1 MKKVHHVKVHEA
13 KTNFS
18 KLLKA
23 VEEGDE
29 VIVHRGDVPVAKL
42 VPYEAESGVR
52 GFGAM
57 KGRIWMSDDFDDP
70 LPEFEEYM

>member
-29 VIVHRGDVPVAKL
+29 VIVHRGDEPVARL
-42 VPYEAESGVR
+42 VRYEEPVATR
-52 GFGAM
+52 GFGSL

-70 LPEFEEYM
+70 LPEFEDYM

>member
-18 KLLKA
+18 RLLKA
-23 VEEGDE
+23 VEDGDE
-29 VIVHRGDVPVAKL
+29 VIVHRGDVPVARL
-42 VPYEAESGVR
+42 VRYETSSAKR
-52 GFGAM
+52 GFGAL
-57 KGRIWMSDDFDDP
+57 KGKIWMSDDFDDP

>member
-23 VEEGDE
+23 VEDGDE
-29 VIVHRGDVPVAKL
+29 VIVHRGDVPVARL
-42 VPYEAESGVR
+42 VRYEASSAKR
-52 GFGAM
+52 GFGAL
-57 KGRIWMSDDFDDP
+57 KGKIWMSDDFDDP

>member
-23 VEEGDE
+23 VEDGDE
-29 VIVHRGDVPVAKL
+29 VIVHRGDVPVARL
-42 VPYEAESGVR
+42 VRFEGDERRPR
-52 GFGAM
+52 FGAL
-57 KGRIWMSDDFDDP
+57 KGKIWMSDDFDDP

>member
-23 VEEGDE
+23 VEDGDE
-29 VIVHRGDVPVAKL
+29 VIVHRGDVPVARL
-42 VPYEAESGVR
+42 VRYERDER
-52 GFGAM
+52 PPRFGAL
-57 KGRIWMSDDFDDP
+57 KGKIWMSDDFDHP

>member
-29 VIVHRGDVPVAKL
+29 VIVHRGDEPVARL
-42 VPYEAESGVR
+42 VRYEDDER
-52 GFGAM
+52 RPRFGSL
-57 KGRIWMSDDFDDP
+57 KGKIWMSDDFDDP

>member
-23 VEEGDE
+23 VEDGDE
-29 VIVHRGDVPVAKL
+29 VIVHRGDVPVARL
-42 VPYEAESGVR
+42 VRYEALSAKR
-52 GFGAM
+52 GFGAL
-57 KGRIWMSDDFDDP
+57 KGKIWMSDDFDDP